1 MTLSKYL
8 TIMGIFTV
16 ISWLSLIF
24 VLWTVNPESTN
35 TVGFILFYVS
45 LFISLLGTSAIMGF
59 VIRFVAMKKELAFT
73 LVRNAFRQSF
83 LFAALVVI
91 CLFLMTKD
99 LLTWLNLSFLVI
111 GLSVLEFFLLGYEN
125 N

>member
-1 MTLSKYL
+1 
-8 TIMGIFTV
+8 MGIFTV